1 MPLRFRKAGLLPK
14 LEDQISTGRG
24 ITVSLPFPTFLK
36 IELTLP
42 LVLRS
47 LAEGR
52 IKWAFWPP
60 ETKATSMSHD
70 TGIWLSSM
78 VGDEEETWDDISSSS
93 GSEEPDVIRTISDQE
108 PNGSAEEG
116 ESEVLTT
123 FSRFKVLALEDTQI
137 ESIGYS

>member
-1 MPLRFRKAGLLPK
+1 
-14 LEDQISTGRG
+14 
-24 ITVSLPFPTFLK
+24 
-36 IELTLP
+36 
-42 LVLRS
+42 
-47 LAEGR
+47 
-52 IKWAFWPP
+52 
-60 ETKATSMSHD
+60 MSHD